1 MFSHV
6 LSFLTASVRVF
17 SFHGIFN
24 TRIIAKISIKTPQV
38 CSESSPGAGKTYTLA
53 GQRSSKQPGIQDLA
67 IGDLLRLA
75 KESFEVRL
83 TALEIYNESIQDES
97 P

>member
-1 MFSHV
+1 M
-6 LSFLTASVRVF
+6 
-17 SFHGIFN
+17 
-24 TRIIAKISIKTPQV
+24 
-38 CSESSPGAGKTYTLA
+38 SPGAGKTYTLT